1 MPTYNKLIGNKIS
14 QIIKNNGKTPTTRI
28 LNEDEYRG
36 ELCKKTQEGLTEY
49 LEVKTKN
56 TNSKN
61 YPTY

>member
-14 QIIKNNGKTPTTRI
+14 QIIKTPTTRI
-28 LNEDEYRG
+28 LNEDEYIE
-36 ELCKKTQEGLTEY
+36 ELCEKTQEGLTEY

-61 YPTY
+61 YPIY